1 MATHLHMT
9 LTVGGTSQI
18 EKRFTVYA
26 WCAQLSMYCPNFHQE
41 IMAHGIIFIFNSFIA
56 SCMSLWDASPN
67 SPRSI
72 NSETY
77 NKEQQSEKTN
87 IYHVAKFH

>member
-1 MATHLHMT
+1 MT
-9 LTVGGTSQI
+9 LAVRGTSQR
-18 EKRFTVYA
+18 EKRITIYV
-26 WCAQLSMYCPNFHQE
+26 WCAQLSIYYPNFHQE
-41 IMAHGIIFIFNSFIA
+41 IMVDGIIFIFNSFIA

-77 NKEQQSEKTN
+77 NTEQQSEKTN
-87 IYHVAKFH
+87 MYHVAKFH